1 MGVTCCLEDS
11 SSTISMK
18 YFILALAA
26 VGAVS
31 ATGAVTGDECQ
42 TAASDL
48 VDRLLSEESIAEQI
62 AILKLVV
69 CPQLPADIDCEG
81 LLDAEFLAMATCI
94 YNEFILNQDVCGRL
108 GLCYKENKLTQVRDW
123 TCDSARTS
131 WQELLSSWDRRT
143 PSPKLLHTF
152 KETATVVKMVTP
164 LNAQTLLQLFFHW
177 LFQSLEMPSMNNPL
191 NCAKKLS
198 ESANFSLSFY

>member
-1 MGVTCCLEDS
+1 MGTCCLADS

-26 VGAVS
+26 IGAVS
-31 ATGAVTGDECQ
+31 ASGAVTCDECQ

-81 LLDAEFLAMATCI
+81 LLDAEFVAMATCI

-123 TCDSARTS
+123 TCDECKDILARTAEYMG
-131 WQELLSSWDRRT
+131 QVDTLMT
-143 PSPKLLHTF
+143 
-152 KETATVVKMVTP
+152 
-164 LNAQTLLQLFFHW
+164 AQTLSQMSFHW
-177 LFQSLEMPSMNNPL
+177 LFQSLETPSMNNPL